1 MPPALVRILVERKV
15 GRNGWPVMVALC
27 SGVHADGTIDRKSA
41 GRICEMTG
49 LSPAQVARGM
59 AELRGG
65 GVIEPVEV
73 EGPDG
78 RLRPDRPSFG
88 HVAQFRLAV
97 VDEIGFSEA

>member
-1 MPPALVRILVERKV
+1 MPAFSSVVAFVLAALSPASIFGLI
-15 GRNGWPVMVALC
+15 VA
-27 SGVHADGTIDRKSA
+27 S
-41 GRICEMTG
+41 TG
-49 LSPAQVARGM
+49 LSLAQVARGM

-97 VDEIGFSEA
+97 VDEIGFTEA